1 MKNKMKIK
9 SGNKVYEY
17 DQTMMVVKT
26 DTRDKIKMLAS
37 QEKMSMKSFVDKLVE
52 DYKVSK

>member
-1 MKNKMKIK
+1 MKIRHKNKT
-9 SGNKVYEY
+9 YEY